1 MNGSDSENV
10 KVILSIGGTEYEGI
24 ECLLPLN
31 RPIRECVDSFNLPRF
46 DDGGNPLQYLLG
58 RIREGDEEEILELE
72 DEDGREMALFDYN
85 IQSGDHLLLIPVP
98 ISGGSP
104 TRPFSIPRKTSF
116 LQSVRRWMKGLVT
129 RREEINTTLF
139 APFMAERGTYSG
151 ASPPICSLTPQL
163 NQTLSEP
170 WQTKGSTLISPSCP
184 T

>member
-31 RPIRECVDSFNLPRF
+31 RPIRECVESFNLPRF

-58 RIREGDEEEILELE
+58 RIR
-72 DEDGREMALFDYN
+72 A
-85 IQSGDHLLLIPVP
+85 
-98 ISGGSP
+98 
-104 TRPFSIPRKTSF
+104 
-116 LQSVRRWMKGLVT
+116 
-129 RREEINTTLF
+129 
-139 APFMAERGTYSG
+139 
-151 ASPPICSLTPQL
+151 PQL
-163 NQTLSEP
+163 NQALSEP